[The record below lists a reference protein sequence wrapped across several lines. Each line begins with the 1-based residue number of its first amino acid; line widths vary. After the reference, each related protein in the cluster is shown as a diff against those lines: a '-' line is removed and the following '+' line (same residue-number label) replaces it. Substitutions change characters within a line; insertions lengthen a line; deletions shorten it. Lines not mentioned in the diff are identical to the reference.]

1 MSYKNWPEVRR
12 ALGYSLMKKKILLFA
27 GTRPE
32 AIKMLPVYFA
42 LREKSLVSAK
52 LVATGQHRE
61 MLTQSFADF
70 GILPDVS
77 LDVMTSGQ
85 TLASLS
91 SRLFTTIDELLEKE
105 TPDAVIVQG
114 DTTTVHVAA
123 LCAFY
128 RRIPIGHVEAGLRS
142 DNMFSPFPEELN
154 RRIASLV
161 ATWHFAPTQRS
172 ADNLLAEGVDE
183 QTILVSGNTVIDSLL
198 LMRDMVLAS
207 PPVLP
212 PDVAEA
218 VESGNRIILVTGHRR
233 ESFGDG
239 FKSICKALLELANT
253 FENVRIIYPVHLNP
267 NVQDVVK
274 RLLNGHPRIILTSP
288 LSYKPFVYL
297 MNKSLFI
304 LSDSG
309 GIQEEGP
316 SLGKPV
322 LVMRKLTER
331 PEGVEAGV
339 NMLVGTNKEKIV
351 AEASHLLSYETAY
364 RAMAA
369 CKNPYGDGHAG
380 KYIADFLV
388 KQMEMENA

>member
-1 MSYKNWPEVRR
+1 M
-12 ALGYSLMKKKILLFA
+12 KKILLFA

-42 LREKSLVSAK
+42 LREKSPVSAK
-52 LVATGQHRE
+52 LVAAGQHRE
-61 MLTQSFADF
+61 MLAQAFADF
-70 GILPDVS
+70 GVRPDIS
-77 LDVMTSGQ
+77 LDVMASGQ
-85 TLASLS
+85 TLSSLS
-91 SRLFTTIDELLEKE
+91 SRLFAAIDELLEKE
-105 TPDAVIVQG
+105 APDAVVVQG
-114 DTTTVHVAA
+114 DTTTVQVAA

-128 RRIPIGHVEAGLRS
+128 RRIPVGHVEAGLRS
-142 DNMFSPFPEELN
+142 GNMLSPFPEELN
-154 RRIASLV
+154 RRIAGLV
-161 ATWHFAPTQRS
+161 AAWHFAPTRRS

-183 QTILVSGNTVIDSLL
+183 RAILISGNTVIDSLL
-198 LMRDMVLAS
+198 LMRDTVLSS
-207 PPVLP
+207 PPALP
-212 PDVAEA
+212 PEVAEA
-218 VESGNRIILVTGHRR
+218 ADSGNRIILVTGHRR
-233 ESFGDG
+233 ESFGGG
-239 FKSICKALLELANT
+239 FKSICEALLELADT

-267 NVQDVVK
+267 NVQEVVK
-274 RLLNGHPRIILTSP
+274 RLLNGHPRIILTAP

-297 MNKSLFI
+297 MNKSHFI

-339 NMLVGTNKEKIV
+339 NMLVGTSKEKIV
-351 AEASHLLSYETAY
+351 SEASRLLSDEAAY